1 MDNHSDIVLLLRIK
15 ENDQEAL
22 EKLFQRYYY
31 RLCDFVFQY
40 VRRVDLAEEAVS
52 DVFLKIW
59 KNRYKIDIST
69 NFKAYIYRAARN
81 QALNYIQKE
90 QKNWEPLEDMLPVK
104 ASGEYHPDEELI
116 FQELEKHIE
125 VLINKLPPRR
135 KLIFKLSR
143 IEGFTYREIADIL
156 SISIH
161 TVQNQMVKAVK
172 KLGSY
177 AIAN

>member
-1 MDNHSDIVLLLRIK
+1 M
-15 ENDQEAL
+15 
-22 EKLFQRYYY
+22 LFERYYY
-31 RLCDFVFQY
+31 RLCDFAFQY
-40 VRRVDLAEEAVS
+40 VQRVDIAEEAVS

-59 KNRYKIDIST
+59 NNRQKIDIST
-69 NFKAYIYRAARN
+69 NFKAYIYRAIRN

-90 QKNWEPLEDMLPVK
+90 QKNWEPLEDMLCVK
-104 ASGEYHPDEELI
+104 PSGGYHPDEELI

-125 VLINKLPPRR
+125 VLINKLPFKR

-143 IEGFTYREIADIL
+143 IEGFTCREIAEIL

-177 AIAN
+177 AIAK